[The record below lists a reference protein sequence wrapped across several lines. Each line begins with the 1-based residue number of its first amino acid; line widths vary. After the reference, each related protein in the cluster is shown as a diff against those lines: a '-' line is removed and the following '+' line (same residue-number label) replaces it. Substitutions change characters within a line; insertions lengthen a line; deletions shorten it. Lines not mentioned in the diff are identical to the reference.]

1 MANVR
6 RQGSASPRRWLE
18 SILERPD
25 LVREVQALE
34 PRALSRVI
42 DAVGLE
48 SAGELV
54 ALATTEQL
62 ERVFDEDLW
71 ASEIP
76 GEDPRFDVRRFA
88 VWLEVL
94 LEGGEA
100 AVAKRLAELP
110 EDLVTLAVV
119 RSMLVLDLGEIG
131 LELAEGLEDAEQ
143 IEKALDSGVYDEWEE
158 FRLISR
164 DAAVWEP
171 LLTALLALDR
181 DHHALLRRV
190 LERAAAQSLEFINGN
205 GGLYEVLT
213 SDEMLEA
220 DAHAARDDRRAAA
233 GYVAP
238 SDAKSFLALAS
249 QGLGHPSER
258 DPVTR
263 AYFRDFAPEHAR
275 TEQAPIAAALANLR
289 GRDSTRYTQRIEELA
304 YLVNVLIAA
313 HSTRSRPMPPSEALA
328 LALATIKHGLSTQLD
343 PLAGDTPLDIL
354 FRLGWRARTNEA
366 PRLLNSRKRR

>member
-1 MANVR
+1 L
-6 RQGSASPRRWLE
+6 LE

-71 ASEIP
+71 SSETP
-76 GEDPRFDVRRFA
+76 GQDPRFDVRRFA
-88 VWLEVL
+88 LWLEVL

-100 AVAKRLAELP
+100 AVAKRLVELP

-119 RSMLVLDLGEIG
+119 RAMLVLDLGDIG
-131 LELAEGLEDAEQ
+131 LELAEGVEDAEQ
-143 IEKALDSGVYDEWEE
+143 IEKALDSGVYDEWGE

-171 LLTALLALDR
+171 LLTALLTLDR
-181 DHHALLRRV
+181 DHHALLRRI

-233 GYVAP
+233 GYVSP
-238 SDAKSFLALAS
+238 SDAKSFLELARR
-249 QGLGHPSER
+249 GLGKPDER

-263 AYFRDFAPEHAR
+263 AYFRELGHDDKRSARALVAP
-275 TEQAPIAAALANLR
+275 ALVSVR
-289 GRDSTRYTQRIEELA
+289 DRDSTRYTERIEELA

-313 HSTRSRPMPPSEALA
+313 HSTQSRPMPPSKALA
-328 LALATIKHGLSTQLD
+328 LALATIKRGLSAQLD

-354 FRLGWRARTNEA
+354 FRRGSIAR
-366 PRLLNSRKRR
+366 L